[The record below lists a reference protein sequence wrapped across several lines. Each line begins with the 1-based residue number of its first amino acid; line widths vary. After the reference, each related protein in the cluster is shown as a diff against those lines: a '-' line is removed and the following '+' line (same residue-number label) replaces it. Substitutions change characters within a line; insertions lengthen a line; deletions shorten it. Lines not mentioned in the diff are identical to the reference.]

1 MRISKRLTSRLK
13 PSYPRIGSIGALQQL
28 AVGGENGGAREAAV
42 LGPRS
47 MAAATVL
54 AEVAAFVGVVV
65 LHQVL
70 CLLLLLARPLAC
82 RPTYPL
88 ARRWTVR
95 CRGC

>member
-1 MRISKRLTSRLK
+1 
-13 PSYPRIGSIGALQQL
+13 
-28 AVGGENGGAREAAV
+28 
-42 LGPRS
+42 
-47 MAAATVL
+47 MAAAMVL